1 MSEQQQTAGTTA
13 SEIVAVLG
21 PTDEVVIADILRTG
35 ANAAEV
41 QEAKA
46 RLEADDAVGRSA
58 RRGASARVV
67 EVMAI
72 LEAAGIRPEGEAP

>member
-1 MSEQQQTAGTTA
+1 MSEQHAAATA
-13 SEIVAVLG
+13 SEIAAILG

-35 ANAAEV
+35 ASAAEV
-41 QEAKA
+41 QEAFA

-72 LEAAGIRPEGEAP
+72 LEAAQIRPEEG